1 MPILPALAVPH
12 PHAFLTADLRDELRA
27 LVTATAAEHAQA
39 RAELARAAEPA
50 PSGEAKA
57 ELNS

>member
-1 MPILPALAVPH
+1 VPH

>member
-1 MPILPALAVPH
+1 MPSFAMLHAH
-12 PHAFLTADLRDELRA
+12 PPVTADLRDELRA

-50 PSGEAKA
+50 PSSGVGAKA
-57 ELNS
+57 ELGS